1 MSALFST
8 VGRVAYIVGSV
19 IDVNDV
25 PVLSSELGR
34 SVVGETSVDRS
45 VNSDVVVIIDQDQ
58 IVETPMSS

>member
-1 MSALFST
+1 VT
-8 VGRVAYIVGSV
+8 YIVRSV

-34 SVVGETSVDRS
+34 GVVGEASVDRPI
-45 VNSDVVVIIDQDQ
+45 NSDIVVVVDQDQ